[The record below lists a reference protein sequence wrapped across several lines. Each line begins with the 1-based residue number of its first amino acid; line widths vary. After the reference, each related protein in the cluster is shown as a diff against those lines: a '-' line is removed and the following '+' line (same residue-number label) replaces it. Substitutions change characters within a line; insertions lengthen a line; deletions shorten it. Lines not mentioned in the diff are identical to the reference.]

1 MKVRNYPIF
10 NKIHFMTD
18 INKII
23 RTLDLAQSDAREE
36 TLSGII
42 KYIIYIS
49 SGDVFEEEIQKQ
61 IKKDFSLEIH
71 KSEIVECIASLV
83 ANGHIEKSQ
92 NNVLKLVSDENQRIR
107 KENLKIHEN
116 RQEREKVFRKNILE
130 IAEKKDIA
138 LDDKDIELLWST
150 FRTFIYECYLTH
162 GKNAISNLTNQEY
175 DDDNDINQLVKKYA
189 KELENKSLKRIFL
202 KYVKLYPS
210 LVDSKILEY
219 LTELAN
225 KTEAFYALGLSQE
238 DYSKIYENIKFD
250 WIIFVDTNFLYSIL
264 ELHGHPENAA
274 SIAVL
279 GLGTEMGIKF
289 SYLSKTYE
297 ELSSKKNDFDKYL
310 EKDLKPNQIRALL
323 KSDKLDNFARS
334 YYEQKLKDFNNT
346 PHPSD
351 ILIHSQ
357 NNLKNKKLTIYQSKF
372 EQMTKNENYLLDE
385 ESAYGDFLAMM
396 DDVRRSKGLQAKGRK
411 EPIHIEHD
419 IFLREAIMW
428 MRSKDAI
435 TMSDAKYFGVTLDKS
450 LIKFDS
456 HRSRK
461 KGHGEIIPTFFKP
474 SLLLKKLLKYSPVKS
489 ENYLRAFI
497 STISTPAIDENIN
510 TSKPAIRS
518 VKYFHKM
525 GIDSERLILDCLKDE
540 LFLKSFE
547 AKENSPEELGEFFE
561 FEINK
566 QIANKVKEL
575 EDLENKSRS
584 NAKKIEKLSG
594 STIEANKEN
603 LKLTDR
609 VSNLEKSLKLYQNA
623 LKTLKKK
630 ETQISIQKPTI
641 QLTIDD
647 EKSKVEVEG
656 HKTKSIMLEDILI
669 QKKLKKR
676 KNIGYFYLFCAIS
689 LFFILLLIFTF
700 QTENWNFV
708 AKLVDGLEALSETRR
723 SIAISILTVFL
734 SFFDFL
740 LIKGFYKHVFDEK
753 SKQDFIDASRKRLN
767 EV

>member
-1 MKVRNYPIF
+1 MD
-10 NKIHFMTD
+10 FMTD

-42 KYIIYIS
+42 KYIIYIT

-71 KSEIVECIASLV
+71 KSEIIECISSLV
-83 ANGHIEKSQ
+83 AKGHIEKSQ
-92 NNVLKLVSDENQRIR
+92 NNVLKLVADESLRIR

-116 RQEREKVFRKNILE
+116 RQKREKIFRKNILE
-130 IAEKKDIA
+130 IAEKKDTA

-150 FRTFIYECYLTH
+150 FRTFIYDCYLTH
-162 GKNAISNLTNQEY
+162 GKNAISSLTNQEY

-189 KELENKSLKRIFL
+189 KELENKDLKGIFL
-202 KYVKLYPS
+202 KYIDLYPS

-250 WIIFVDTNFLYSIL
+250 WVIFVDTNFLYSIL

-274 SIAVL
+274 SRAVL
-279 GLGTEMGIKF
+279 DLGTEMGIKF
-289 SYLSKTYE
+289 SYLYKTYE

-310 EKDLKPNQIRALL
+310 EKDLEPNQIRALL
-323 KSDKLDNFARS
+323 KSDKLDNFAKS

-351 ILIHSQ
+351 ILTHSQ

-372 EQMTKNENYLLDE
+372 EQMTKNENYILDE
-385 ESAYGDFLAMM
+385 ESAYGDFLAMV
-396 DDVRRSKGLQAKGRK
+396 DEVRTSKGLQAKGRK

-419 IFLREAIMW
+419 IFLREAILW
-428 MRSKDAI
+428 LRNKNAI

-525 GIDSERLILDCLKDE
+525 GIDNERLILDCLKDE
-540 LFLKSFE
+540 LFLKNFE
-547 AKENSPEELGEFFE
+547 AKENNPDQLGEFFE
-561 FEINK
+561 SEINK
-566 QIANKVKEL
+566 QIKFKVNQL
-575 EDLENKSRS
+575 QDLEKESKIS
-584 NAKKIEKLSG
+584 SKKIERLSD
-594 STIEANKEN
+594 STVQTNKEN
-603 LKLTDR
+603 LKLSDR
-609 VSNLEKSLKLYQNA
+609 VADLEKSLGLYEKA
-623 LKTLKKK
+623 LKTLKNK
-630 ETQISIQKPTI
+630 ELSISKSGVPI

-647 EKSKVEVEG
+647 EKSHIEIEG
-656 HKTKSIMLEDILI
+656 HIEKSNRLEGVLI
-669 QKKLKKR
+669 GQKLKHRR
-676 KNIGYFYLFCAIS
+676 KIGYIC
-689 LFFILLLIFTF
+689 LFFGIILMAMILLIFLF
-700 QTENWNFV
+700 QSKDWNLI
-708 AKLVDGLEALSETRR
+708 AKLVDSLETLSEIRR
-723 SIAISILTVFL
+723 NVAAGMITLVLAII
-734 SFFDFL
+734 DFL
-740 LIKGFYKHVFDEK
+740 LINGFYKYSLDTKSADEFVMSEK
-753 SKQDFIDASRKRLN
+753 KKLK
-767 EV
+767 